1 MRSWL
6 KELINIFILVDGLT
20 AVQSPKRTPVNML
33 DERQSHEG
41 DIRAASGEAASRE
54 PRVAWAGE

>member
-33 DERQSHEG
+33 DGTRAIFER
-41 DIRAASGEAASRE
+41 RAAKPRAASRE